1 MDPHVDAPRLT
12 FATKVCY
19 GTGQAAEGLKNGAF
33 GIFLLFY
40 YNHVLGLSGTLAG
53 LALGIALVFDA
64 ITDPLVGSMSDN
76 WRSRL
81 GRRHPFMYA
90 AIVPL
95 ALSFYFLLAPPAL
108 GEIGLFAW
116 LLIFAVLARGAM
128 TLYYVPHQALGAE
141 LSTDFV
147 ERTRIVGYR
156 QFFGTFGGLLAVVI
170 GFGAFF
176 ASSPEFPQGQFN
188 VAAYAPYALT
198 LSVLMSIAIFLS
210 AWGTRSRIPWLPK
223 PRGTAQR
230 ISAVGALTRMVRE
243 AVEALGNRSFRWMFF
258 GILVV
263 FLMVGVDGALNLY
276 MNTFFWDLRS
286 SDLLYFYIASPIGV
300 MVGATFAG
308 KLTTWFDKK
317 PSVVWGTAW
326 WSACQIVP
334 VVLRMLDWF
343 PQNGTTALVETL
355 VAIKFVQGVGVVQSL
370 VTFGSMVAD
379 IADEHELL
387 HGKRQEGIFF
397 AAASFANKC
406 TTGFGNIVAGVA
418 LDLIAWP
425 RGAHIQSAAD
435 VPHETIIQLGLI
447 YGPVVAGFAV
457 VCVWCFSHYTLT
469 RQRHQAIVAALVA
482 RGRDDAST
490 QEAAA

>member
-1 MDPHVDAPRLT
+1 MDAPRLT
-12 FATKVCY
+12 FATKLCY

-108 GEIGLFAW
+108 GELGLFFW
-116 LLIFAVLARGAM
+116 LLTFAVLARGAM
-128 TLYYVPHQALGAE
+128 TLYYVPHVALGAE
-141 LSTDFV
+141 LSHDFV
-147 ERTRIVGYR
+147 ERTTIVGYR

-176 ASSPEFPQGQFN
+176 ASTPEYPQGQFN
-188 VAAYAPYALT
+188 VQAYAPYALT
-198 LSVLMSIAIFLS
+198 LSALMSVAIFLS
-210 AWGTRSRIPWLPK
+210 AWGTRGRIPWLPK
-223 PRGTAQR
+223 PRGAAAGR
-230 ISAVGALTRMVRE
+230 LSAWGALARMVRE
-243 AVEALGNRSFRWMFF
+243 SVEALGNPSFRWMFF
-258 GILVV
+258 GILIV

-334 VVLRMLDWF
+334 VVLRMIGWF
-343 PQNGTTALVETL
+343 PENGTTELIVTL
-355 VAIKFVQGVGVVQSL
+355 VAIKFVQGVGVVQAL

-406 TTGFGNIVAGVA
+406 TTGVGNIVAGVA

-425 RGAHIQSAAD
+425 RGAHIQSAQD
-435 VPHETIIQLGLI
+435 VPHETIFQLGLI
-447 YGPVVAGFAV
+447 YGPIVSGFAV
-457 VCVWCFSHYTLT
+457 VCVWCYSHYTLT
-469 RQRHQAIVAALVA
+469 RARHQAIVAALA
-482 RGRDDAST
+482 AQDRGDDARA
-490 QEAAA
+490 EVAA